1 MADVYG
7 FGGIHLPAP
16 WLAALAQS
24 ELRLWLYGFRPFYG
38 AARALHLLGMAGF
51 VGSVFLVDLKLLGL
65 FPQAA
70 IGPARSPL
78 LALMHVSFGLA
89 VLTGAGLFL
98 YDPIGTGLH
107 TMLLPKLL
115 LIVLGLAHAHG
126 LRRLQIARRAR
137 ALTPALAALSLA
149 IWTAVI
155 GCATWNHVERPV
167 STAALRRMETRP

>member
-7 FGGIHLPAP
+7 FGGIHLPTS

-24 ELRLWLYGFRPFYG
+24 EPRLWLYGFRPFYG

-65 FPQAA
+65 FPQAS

-78 LALMHVSFGLA
+78 LALMHVSFGIT

-107 TMLLPKLL
+107 TMFLPKLL
-115 LIVLGLAHAHG
+115 LIVIGLLHAHG
-126 LRRLQIARRAR
+126 VRRLRAMR
-137 ALTPALAALSLA
+137 GGRVLTPALAAVSLV

-167 STAALRRMETRP
+167 TKAELRRLETRP

>member
-7 FGGIHLPAP
+7 FGGIHLPAS
-16 WLAALAQS
+16 WLASLAET

-65 FPQAA
+65 FPQAS
-70 IGPARSPL
+70 IGPARSPIL
-78 LALMHVSFGLA
+78 VLMHVSFALA
-89 VLTGAGLFL
+89 LASGVGLFL

-107 TMLLPKLL
+107 TMFLPKLL
-115 LIVLGLAHAHG
+115 LIVFGLLYAHG
-126 LRRLQIARRAR
+126 VRRLPVTRGRPGLKPAFAAVSLTIWIAV
-137 ALTPALAALSLA
+137 L
-149 IWTAVI
+149 

-167 STAALRRMETRP
+167 TKAELRRLETRQ